1 MNARV
6 IAWLWV
12 RLALIGLALVALFAC
27 ENEKQEP
34 EEPMLWDIAP
44 INFQIEVY
52 DQAGANLVDPNHPQ
66 SITKTPTTIQM
77 GEKVYPLKSLEQAR
91 SDAQSGLR
99 YYMPYFYGFTY
110 SNSHITAG
118 KWALSF
124 GEFDGA
130 KNHNQEVTLH
140 WGNGQKD
147 VLSYTNQIKWIG
159 KRREPKITRIFY
171 LNGEALPDGG
181 RIYKF
186 QR

>member
-6 IAWLWV
+6 ITFLWV
-12 RLALIGLALVALFAC
+12 RLALVGFSFVALFAC
-27 ENEKQEP
+27 KNEKQEP

-52 DQAGANLVDPNHPQ
+52 DQAGANLVDPKHPQ
-66 SITKTPTTIQM
+66 SITKTSTTIQM

-91 SDAQSGLR
+91 RSGQSGLR
-99 YYMPYFYGFTY
+99 YYMPSFHGFTY
-110 SNSHITAG
+110 ARSYG
-118 KWALSF
+118 KDAKWMLSF

-130 KNHNQEVTLH
+130 QNHNQEVTLH

-147 VLSYTNQIKWIG
+147 VLSYTNQIKWTG
-159 KRREPKITRIFY
+159 KRGEPKITRIFY
-171 LNGEALPDGG
+171 LNGEALPKGG